1 MMTNNLS
8 NQQIAA
14 LRLHKSTAGYQFQEE
29 DSKWV
34 LDKNTTIYLKPLRKL
49 LSDQVYAGFIRTL
62 IHYATNF
69 SAAHAKICSENL
81 RLFLNETGSR
91 EITESALISYRSSLT
106 AKTEW
111 HLGVLRPFLK
121 RWNEFGYLGVT
132 DEIIKL
138 LYQWR
143 LKGIDKG
150 DVVKRLDPI
159 KGPLTDIELQGF
171 NEGAVQAFEQ
181 DRISLSELALG
192 LCVSN
197 SGRRPIQ
204 ISHLRIKDVLEG
216 KNNQGEPLYLL
227 NMPRAKQR
235 ATTFREEFKQLAITR
250 ELWVILTQHVIQ
262 VIAKVQKILVFELQE
277 ADQLELPL
285 FPDYQAIKGV
295 SSPKEIK
302 NYFNGDWLHCKS
314 NEANNV
320 VKKIGRES
328 ELYSERTGKP
338 IYLNAYRFRY
348 TTGTRAAREG
358 FGEMVIAE
366 LLDHTDTQNAGVYIK
381 NIPDHVKALDEAV
394 GHYLAPYAQA
404 FSGVLIDSETDA
416 KRGND
421 INSRIRTNDKGLGNC
436 GSFGF
441 CGANVPIPCY
451 TCMHFQP
458 WVDGPHQII
467 LDELIE
473 EREHLKGITGD
484 IQYAAINDRTILAVA
499 EVIQRCKQRKEE
511 LNNA

>member
-1 MMTNNLS
+1 MTSNLS
-8 NQQIAA
+8 DEQIEA
-14 LRLHKSTAGYQFQEE
+14 LKLHESTAGYKFREV
-29 DSKWV
+29 DSKWI
-34 LDKNTTIYLKPLRKL
+34 LDKNTIIYLNPLRKL
-49 LSDQVYAGFIRTL
+49 LNDQVYAGFIRIL
-62 IHYATNF
+62 VHYATSF
-69 SAAHAKICSENL
+69 SAAHTNNCVDNL
-81 RLFLNETGSR
+81 RLFLKATGSQD
-91 EITESALISYRSSLT
+91 ITENALINYRSTLT

-111 HLGVLRPFLK
+111 HLGALRTFLK
-121 RWNEFGYLGVT
+121 RWNEFGYYGVS
-132 DEIIKL
+132 DEVIKL

-143 LKGIDKG
+143 LKGVDKG
-150 DVVKRLDPI
+150 DVIKRLDPI

-192 LCVSN
+192 LCISN

-216 KNNQGEPLYLL
+216 KNNQGESLCLL

-250 ELWVILTQHVIQ
+250 ELWVILTQHVAQ
-262 VIAKVQKILVFELQE
+262 VIAKVHKILGFELQE

-285 FPDYQAIKGV
+285 FPDYQVIKEV

-302 NYFNGDWLHCKS
+302 NYFTGDYLHSKS
-314 NEANNV
+314 IEANNV
-320 VKKIGRES
+320 VKKIGKKC
-328 ELYSERTGKP
+328 ELYSERTGEP
-338 IYLNAYRFRY
+338 IHLNAYRFRY

-358 FGEMVIAE
+358 FGELVIAE

-394 GHYLAPYAQA
+394 GQYLAPYAQA
-404 FSGVLIDSETDA
+404 FAGVLVDSEKDA

-421 INSRIRTNDKGLGNC
+421 INSRIRKKDQGLGNC
-436 GSFGF
+436 GSYGF
-441 CGANVPIPCY
+441 CGANIPIPCY
-451 TCMHFQP
+451 TCIHFQP
-458 WVDGPHQII
+458 WVDGPHQIV

-473 EREHLKGITGD
+473 ERERLKGITGD
-484 IQYAAINDRTILAVA
+484 IQYAAINDRTILAVV
-499 EVIQRCKQRKEE
+499 EVIQRCEQRKEE
-511 LNNA
+511 LNNV